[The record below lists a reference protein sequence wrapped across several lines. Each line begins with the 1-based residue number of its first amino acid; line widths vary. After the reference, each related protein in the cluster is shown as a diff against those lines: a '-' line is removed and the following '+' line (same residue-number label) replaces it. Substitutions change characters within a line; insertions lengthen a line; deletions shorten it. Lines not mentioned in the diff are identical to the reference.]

1 MAEVPGSIPG
11 GPILKSDRMNDEQP
25 QYALKQDIKRVL
37 IPKILQL
44 ISLGAVFYFA
54 IWLNLFLLEV
64 EDSIKFYVTIGA
76 IIVLVIAVIL
86 EIILLIQKTNKNKY
100 LFYSAQ
106 VGFKGKEMPYVNVVH
121 VSFRQNFIDKIFNT
135 GTIILYPD
143 FLIEK
148 VPNLNQVYFYVQK
161 LIQSAKGQ
169 VMK

>member
-1 MAEVPGSIPG
+1 VAEVPGSIPG

-106 VGFKGKEMPYVNVVH
+106 VGFKGKEEINSKCKRPGYEIIISILFLFPYT
-121 VSFRQNFIDKIFNT
+121 IDINL
-135 GTIILYPD
+135 ILP
-143 FLIEK
+143 
-148 VPNLNQVYFYVQK
+148 
-161 LIQSAKGQ
+161 G
-169 VMK
+169 